1 MWFRSY
7 EVRGRHP
14 KSTDFS
20 LGRWPRDY
28 QNCTGSYLGPA
39 LPNKVLLWPKKEFS
53 VMRGLWE
60 HRKCF
65 EDISCYSDFL
75 IYGNFLK
82 IDRDFNT
89 CLLLIILLNLTLIA
103 HLFSQYM
110 IESDK
115 QLLLSA
121 SKGLVAMIWPFTV
134 TDLCLSAVY
143 RRIGLKAITL
153 IGWGILCYIG
163 WVEII
168 RVCVLTR
175 WVLGPWFCVRRR
187 LWSFWGSWSSA
198 GCFFV
203 FFLRP

>member
-1 MWFRSY
+1 
-7 EVRGRHP
+7 
-14 KSTDFS
+14 
-20 LGRWPRDY
+20 
-28 QNCTGSYLGPA
+28 
-39 LPNKVLLWPKKEFS
+39 
-53 VMRGLWE
+53 
-60 HRKCF
+60 
-65 EDISCYSDFL
+65 
-75 IYGNFLK
+75 
-82 IDRDFNT
+82 
-89 CLLLIILLNLTLIA
+89 
-103 HLFSQYM
+103 M

-134 TDLCLSAVY
+134 PDLCLSVY

-153 IGWGILCYIG
+153 IGWAILCYIG

-203 FFLRP
+203 FFSQALTALFKFGGDASRSIAFLYLLRESLHHRPSIIKFVNNSYKRLSKPLHGMKSKWLLSEKLELRRGPPFNLQVFK